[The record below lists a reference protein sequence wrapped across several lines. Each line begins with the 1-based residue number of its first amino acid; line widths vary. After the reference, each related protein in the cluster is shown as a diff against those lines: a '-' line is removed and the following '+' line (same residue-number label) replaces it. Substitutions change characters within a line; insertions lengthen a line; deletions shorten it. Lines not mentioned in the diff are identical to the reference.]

1 MSKNALLDEL
11 NLYLRPPGQGIY
23 TVSSG
28 KAELEN
34 FTKKYLGATWDENK
48 PWRDHLN
55 QIPTLEGKDAVALLA
70 VPCDTGAGILR
81 GASRGPE
88 AIRAF
93 WGKAPTFDLGDVF
106 IIPQLL
112 DDGMLS
118 AEQIQNSQDAL
129 YPNMTTQQRK
139 AMPVSP
145 LSMTRRVYEILLILN
160 PKLKILL
167 LGGDHTVTWPALDV
181 LLSRDVKKNQNTA
194 VVHFDAHT
202 DLSSQRLGVKYC
214 FSTWAYHVNERL
226 GKGQRMLQIGI
237 RASANKKDEWESK
250 MGVKQIWADEALKMS
265 PAQLAEKVVNHLR
278 SIHAKK
284 IYISNDLDG
293 TDSEWASACG
303 TPEPN
308 GLTPDHVMAVIEN
321 LSAEGFEII
330 GADVV
335 ELAPDLSLDTKAAR
349 TSIETA
355 VKYLN
360 VELAALQKDSA

>member
-1 MSKNALLDEL
+1 MSQNDLLDEL
-11 NLYLRPPGQGIY
+11 SLYLRPPGQGIY

-28 KAELEN
+28 KLELEKL
-34 FTKKYLGATWDENK
+34 TKEYLGATWDVNK
-48 PWRDHLN
+48 PWRDYLN
-55 QIPTLEGKDAVALLA
+55 QIPILKGKDAVALLA

-88 AIRAF
+88 AMRTF
-93 WGKAPTFDLGDVF
+93 LGKAPVFDLGDVF

-118 AEQIQNSQDAL
+118 AKQIQNSQDAL
-129 YPNMTTQQRK
+129 YPNRATQKRK

-145 LSMTRRVYEILLILN
+145 LSMTKRVYEILLALN

-181 LLSRDVKKNQNTA
+181 LLSRDAKKNQHTA

-202 DLSSQRLGVKYC
+202 DLSPQRLGVKYC

-226 GKGQRMLQIGI
+226 GQGQRLLQIGI
-237 RASANKKDEWESK
+237 RASASKKDEWENK
-250 MGVKQIWADEALKMS
+250 LGVKQIWADEALKMS
-265 PAQLAEKVVNHLR
+265 PAQLAEKIVNHLR

-293 TDSEWASACG
+293 TDSKWASACG

-308 GLTPDHVMAVIEN
+308 GLTPDHVTAVIAG
-321 LSAEGFEII
+321 LAAEGFEII

-335 ELAPDLSLDTKAAR
+335 ELAPDLSLDKQAAR

-355 VKYLN
+355 VKYLHA
-360 VELAALQKDSA
+360 ELAALQKGHS